1 MRAIKGVQLVLGDG
15 FAVYLVLLALLAAA
29 VVSAEDAN
37 DLADIGRD
45 VKQAGSL
52 TNRALSVVAGVK
64 AMPQTRTLS
73 RAS

>member
-1 MRAIKGVQLVLGDG
+1 VQLVLGDG
-15 FAVYLVLLALLAAA
+15 FAVYLVLLVLLVAA

-37 DLADIGRD
+37 DLADSGRD
-45 VKQAGSL
+45 VEHAGSL